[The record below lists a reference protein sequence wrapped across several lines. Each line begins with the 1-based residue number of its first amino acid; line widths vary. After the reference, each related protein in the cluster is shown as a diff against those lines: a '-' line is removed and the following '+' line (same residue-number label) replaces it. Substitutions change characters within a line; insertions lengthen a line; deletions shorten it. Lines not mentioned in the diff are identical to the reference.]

1 MGNTFEVQV
10 WGRAHVL
17 GEFDLGEYRY
27 TQFWAGQNFLS
38 AIWNM
43 IKAKRAGYGCV
54 TLHWR

>member
-10 WGRAHVL
+10 WARDQNL
-17 GEFDLGEYRY
+17 GENRY

-43 IKAKRAGYGCV
+43 AKAKRAGYGCV